1 MVWKDLLNT
10 EILYIITETGAVFTF
25 GRSRFADNLANKFWI
40 KNDTC
45 VTISC
50 GDQHSAVVT
59 GITFVTFN
67 SSINMRL

>member
-1 MVWKDLLNT
+1 MVRKVL
-10 EILYIITETGAVFTF
+10 ILAFYIITETGAVFTF

-59 GITFVTFN
+59 GIDLF
-67 SSINMRL
+67 I